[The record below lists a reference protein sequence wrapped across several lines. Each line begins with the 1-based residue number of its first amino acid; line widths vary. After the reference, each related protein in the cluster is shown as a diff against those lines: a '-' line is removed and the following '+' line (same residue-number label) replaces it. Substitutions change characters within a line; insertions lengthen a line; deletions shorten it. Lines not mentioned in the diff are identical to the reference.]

1 MSCSLFRCWWEA
13 ATKNENPA
21 SNSSQSPFCSVSWSF
36 GALGVGPKRK
46 AQVQSAS
53 REQQWGQDIVGC
65 GAAKSHQDVNL
76 SCMHRVNSQ
85 HTEPPFSPSQTSY
98 TYQRFSG
105 NCTEPRKTRK
115 SIPHSMPGPQE
126 QMGFIIALLSALHR
140 ADCSTT
146 RGHSD
151 GISHLPAWQPW
162 GPSSP
167 RCPTHCSHMQCTLS
181 AGSVP
186 AARAAAAPWT

>member
-1 MSCSLFRCWWEA
+1 M
-13 ATKNENPA
+13 
-21 SNSSQSPFCSVSWSF
+21 
-36 GALGVGPKRK
+36 
-46 AQVQSAS
+46 QSAPK
-53 REQQWGQDIVGC
+53 EQQWGQDIVGC
-65 GAAKSHQDVNL
+65 GTAKSHRDVNL

-115 SIPHSMPGPQE
+115 SIPHSRPGPQE
-126 QMGFIIALLSALHR
+126 QMGFITTLLSALHR

-162 GPSSP
+162 GPS
-167 RCPTHCSHMQCTLS
+167 Q
-181 AGSVP
+181 P
-186 AARAAAAPWT
+186 ALPNALQPHTVHFERWVCASCQGTRAAAAPWTSQQPEPSRSAP